1 MPKGTATLT
10 KESAKLEE
18 PRKQQHPMATSVQMA
33 RILQNTYMNSAS
45 IENRDKER

>member
-1 MPKGTATLT
+1 
-10 KESAKLEE
+10 
-18 PRKQQHPMATSVQMA
+18 MATSVQMA